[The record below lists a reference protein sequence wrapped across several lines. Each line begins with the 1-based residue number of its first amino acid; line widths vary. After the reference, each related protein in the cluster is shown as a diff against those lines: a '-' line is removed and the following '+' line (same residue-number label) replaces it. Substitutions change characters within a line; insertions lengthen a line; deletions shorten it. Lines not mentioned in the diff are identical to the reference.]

1 MWNNYFSGRPRR
13 DVPQHNYKESSD
25 EDDESLVSPCRP
37 PVTRAGSP
45 AELAIPQLNDNVD
58 EDLEKVNLVLKNVGH
73 SKLFRP
79 DFKQEVDQEEVVVG
93 HVVGTASGQKVEAD
107 PPHQADIM
115 VNYDM
120 QNADDDEGAIQNARD
135 VKLPFN
141 KNDIM
146 LWFTLV
152 EGKMQFAGIKKQWS
166 KRQVL
171 VQLIPPEYHSDFKQY
186 LVKQETEAGNVP
198 YHTLKTAIIKK
209 FGPRRAEGYDKAVS
223 RVMTDSP
230 SHLGQQIISD
240 ICPNVDPLT
249 GCHCADI
256 VLGIW
261 RRALP
266 LVVRNAI
273 ADMDFTAGTFS
284 AVFDKA
290 DSSPIHVGRHFRNFA
305 LKSRFIQN
313 FEL

>member
-1 MWNNYFSGRPRR
+1 
-13 DVPQHNYKESSD
+13 
-25 EDDESLVSPCRP
+25 
-37 PVTRAGSP
+37 
-45 AELAIPQLNDNVD
+45 
-58 EDLEKVNLVLKNVGH
+58 
-73 SKLFRP
+73 
-79 DFKQEVDQEEVVVG
+79 
-93 HVVGTASGQKVEAD
+93 
-107 PPHQADIM
+107 
-115 VNYDM
+115 
-120 QNADDDEGAIQNARD
+120 
-135 VKLPFN
+135 
-141 KNDIM
+141 M

-266 LVVRNAI
+266 LVVRNAF

-290 DSSPIHVGRHFRNFA
+290 DSVWISNSSATTMSTAAVGRGGGRGGRGGRGQGGRGAGRGGGNGRGRGPRHADNPPSSSCNLHWKFGKGAWRCGDRHTCPWRDYESPKPRHDRNIVGEA
-305 LKSRFIQN
+305 EMEIID
-313 FEL
+313 